1 MKPSKILV
9 DTDVLI
15 NWLIQETESV
25 SEKELWKAPYEIIR
39 LIEDDT
45 ISGIISLTT
54 LMEIRYLLR
63 RKKSYASHQIEDDIS
78 NLISIFDIIIPD
90 EINLLKANTLQA
102 EYPLDPFDAIQ
113 LSICIGLNPITMISR
128 DNDFIKT
135 SKQFITALTPE
146 EFLNSI

>member
-90 EINLLKANTLQA
+90 EINLLKANTFKQ
-102 EYPLDPFDAIQ
+102 
-113 LSICIGLNPITMISR
+113 SILLILRPSSYQYVWG
-128 DNDFIKT
+128 
-135 SKQFITALTPE
+135 
-146 EFLNSI
+146 